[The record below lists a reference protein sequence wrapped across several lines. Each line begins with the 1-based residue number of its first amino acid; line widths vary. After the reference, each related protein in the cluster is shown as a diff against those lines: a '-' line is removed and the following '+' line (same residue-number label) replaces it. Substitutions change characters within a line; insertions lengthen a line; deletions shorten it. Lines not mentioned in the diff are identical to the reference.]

1 MDVNGLTRSV
11 IGACI
16 EVHRE
21 MGPGL
26 LESVYEE
33 CLVTEFE
40 LRGIPY
46 QRQQAINLEYKG
58 RSLESEFRLD
68 FFINKT
74 VILELKTVDRL
85 LPIHEAQVL
94 SYLRLTNTRIGLLIN
109 FKTSLL
115 KNGIKRLANNYQE
128 RNNRPNSNL
137 SN

>member
-33 CLVTEFE
+33 CLATEFE

-58 RSLESEFRLD
+58 RRLESEFRLD

-94 SYLRLTNTRIGLLIN
+94 SYLRLTNSRIGLLIN
-109 FKTSLL
+109 FKTPLL
-115 KNGIKRLANNYQE
+115 KNGIKRLANNYQ
-128 RNNRPNSNL
+128 
-137 SN
+137 

>member
-1 MDVNGLTRSV
+1 MDVNGLTQSV

-26 LESVYEE
+26 LESVYED
-33 CLVTEFE
+33 CLATEFE

-46 QRQQAINLEYKG
+46 QRQQAISLIYKG
-58 RSLESEFRLD
+58 RSLKSDLRLD
-68 FFINKT
+68 FVIDGT

-94 SYLRLTNTRIGLLIN
+94 SYLRLTSTQIGLLIN
-109 FKTSLL
+109 FKSTLL
-115 KNGIKRLANNYQE
+115 KNGIKRLANNYQ
-128 RNNRPNSNL
+128 
-137 SN
+137 

>member
-21 MGPGL
+21 MGPRL

-33 CLVTEFE
+33 CLATEFE
-40 LRGIPY
+40 LRSIPY

-58 RSLESEFRLD
+58 RPLDSEFRLD
-68 FFINKT
+68 FFISKT

-94 SYLRLTNTRIGLLIN
+94 SYLRLTNSRIGLLIN
-109 FKTSLL
+109 FKTPLL
-115 KNGIKRLANNYQE
+115 KNGIKRLANNYQ
-128 RNNRPNSNL
+128 
-137 SN
+137 